1 MTFIFSERLHKT
13 PTITLVRNYLPFRV
27 QPSCRHYTVPPLCV
41 AEPRVMAEAIG
52 LLCCLFDLYC
62 CSRTLHRWLTK
73 DNRQTVVHMLIL
85 EKPDKDADVGVV
97 LHSVM
102 GVVTV
107 QHVVS
112 DLPAAAAGLLA
123 GDTIK
128 LVGGQAAPDT
138 APEVIDLLKAA
149 EAGPL
154 QLTIERKERVKKV
167 ATAVAPSS

>member
-1 MTFIFSERLHKT
+1 MVI
-13 PTITLVRNYLPFRV
+13 NGG
-27 QPSCRHYTVPPLCV
+27 QPSDG
-41 AEPRVMAEAIG
+41 I
-52 LLCCLFDLYC
+52 
-62 CSRTLHRWLTK
+62 
-73 DNRQTVVHMLIL
+73 IL
-85 EKPDKDADVGVV
+85 EKPDKDCRLGG

-107 QHVVS
+107 QHVYS
-112 DLPAAAAGLLA
+112 NLPAAAAGLRA

-138 APEVIDLLKAA
+138 AKGVTDLLKAA

-167 ATAVAPSS
+167 ATAVAASS

>member
-1 MTFIFSERLHKT
+1 
-13 PTITLVRNYLPFRV
+13 
-27 QPSCRHYTVPPLCV
+27 
-41 AEPRVMAEAIG
+41 MAEAIG
-52 LLCCLFDLYC
+52 LVFCLLDLYC
-62 CSRTLHRWLTK
+62 CGATLHRWLSTE

-85 EKPDKDADVGVV
+85 EKPDKDCRLGVV
-97 LHSVM
+97 LHSLM

-107 QHVVS
+107 QHVDS

-138 APEVIDLLKAA
+138 APEVTDLLKAA

-154 QLTIERKERVKKV
+154 QLTIERKEQVKQV
-167 ATAVAPSS
+167 ATAVAASS